1 MDYFTFLWCFCLH
14 PPARFALLWIFLC
27 AYLFVLNTGRPPFA
41 LPAFPSHVQKEC
53 SHTNTGVPSPDT
65 FVNRRSQ
72 LLSFPSAP
80 LPTQCLCT
88 QTGERSNRILTYTR
102 DQLLSCPSAP
112 LTTDLTVRL
121 RLFGVGSN
129 LPRKRTRRG
138 GRRKQRKSADTC
150 TTHLRQ
156 HWSTTLPPSLAPD
169 SSSPPSSPLTRSS
182 SSPPLTSS
190 TPLASLSPPSSSPQR
205 LLPYPQPALTFTS
218 SPPSPPVSPVPPTLP
233 SCLSHPQPPL
243 SPSSPRPS
251 SSPVTPTLPSC
262 PSPSP
267 YPQPPP
273 SPTSYRPPSSSPS
286 PCDTLS
292 RFMQPPTCDPVLR
305 DSPSLPLFSSSF
317 FSKSHNVYNENH
329 NVSIEP
335 SSPILH
341 PICNPN
347 KLKMCLFNAQSVCK
361 DGKADA
367 TADFTH
373 NGQVDIAFITET
385 WLNSVGHEPI
395 EKCLTPTDYRLASFP
410 RPTLGGGIA
419 ILYKDSLH
427 PLLSFSQ
434 SLPFSHSSFEHVQ
447 VCFQSTPHPITFSCV
462 YRPPPSSTN
471 KLTTRMF
478 LSEFDQLL
486 DHYSLLPGNLIVL
499 GDINVHYDNPDSY
512 DTKHICSSLSH
523 HNMTQHISEPTQQA
537 GHILDWI
544 MSRQHANPATGNS
557 LILSTSLT
565 SALPSDHSAILCSL
579 DISPPT
585 RTKHT
590 VTRRNLKS
598 INLDTFSSDASR
610 LLSEKSQNLTEHFDT
625 TLRHLLDTH
634 APATTRH
641 LPNRPPAPW
650 LTPEIAH
657 AKRARRRAERRWRK
671 TKLTVHKQI
680 FHTARR
686 RVSTLISSAKNT
698 YFQNKIIT
706 SSSSKQLFTTMNH
719 LLGTQKNSPLP
730 TTHSHEEL
738 PTVFSNYFTT
748 KIQTLRENLDT
759 TPCQPCPPDPPF
771 SGSSLRTFTP
781 ISQEE
786 LLKTIRSMSLKTC
799 ELDPLPASLYSDCLP
814 ALLPFITD
822 IINTSLKSGTVPDSF
837 KSAIVRP
844 LLKKH
849 NLDPNE
855 LKKLQAYLQP
865 LFPIKAPR
873 KSRSQSAELPPLNQQ
888 SP

>member
-41 LPAFPSHVQKEC
+41 SPAFPSHVQKEC

-65 FVNRRSQ
+65 FVNKRSQ

-88 QTGERSNRILTYTR
+88 QTGERSNRTLTYTR

-218 SPPSPPVSPVPPTLP
+218 SPPSPPMSPVPPTLP

-292 RFMQPPTCDPVLR
+292 RSMQPPTCDPVFR

-317 FSKSHNVYNENH
+317 FSKSHNVHNENH

-367 TADFTH
+367 IADFIH

-447 VCFQSTPHPITFSCV
+447 VCFQSTHIPLPSPVSIDLHLA
-462 YRPPPSSTN
+462 PPTSS
-471 KLTTRMF
+471 L
-478 LSEFDQLL
+478 
-486 DHYSLLPGNLIVL
+486 HA
-499 GDINVHYDNPDSY
+499 
-512 DTKHICSSLSH
+512 CSSLNLINYSI
-523 HNMTQHISEPTQQA
+523 TTASCQE
-537 GHILDWI
+537 
-544 MSRQHANPATGNS
+544 
-557 LILSTSLT
+557 ILSS
-565 SALPSDHSAILCSL
+565 
-579 DISPPT
+579 
-585 RTKHT
+585 
-590 VTRRNLKS
+590 
-598 INLDTFSSDASR
+598 
-610 LLSEKSQNLTEHFDT
+610 
-625 TLRHLLDTH
+625 
-634 APATTRH
+634 
-641 LPNRPPAPW
+641 
-650 LTPEIAH
+650 
-657 AKRARRRAERRWRK
+657 
-671 TKLTVHKQI
+671 
-680 FHTARR
+680 
-686 RVSTLISSAKNT
+686 
-698 YFQNKIIT
+698 
-706 SSSSKQLFTTMNH
+706 
-719 LLGTQKNSPLP
+719 
-730 TTHSHEEL
+730 
-738 PTVFSNYFTT
+738 
-748 KIQTLRENLDT
+748 
-759 TPCQPCPPDPPF
+759 
-771 SGSSLRTFTP
+771 
-781 ISQEE
+781 
-786 LLKTIRSMSLKTC
+786 
-799 ELDPLPASLYSDCLP
+799 
-814 ALLPFITD
+814 
-822 IINTSLKSGTVPDSF
+822 
-837 KSAIVRP
+837 
-844 LLKKH
+844 
-849 NLDPNE
+849 
-855 LKKLQAYLQP
+855 
-865 LFPIKAPR
+865 
-873 KSRSQSAELPPLNQQ
+873 
-888 SP
+888 

>member
-1 MDYFTFLWCFCLH
+1 MLWVQISH
-14 PPARFALLWIFLC
+14 GNYRPD
-27 AYLFVLNTGRPPFA
+27 RPPSSFCCG
-41 LPAFPSHVQKEC
+41 FK
-53 SHTNTGVPSPDT
+53 SPT
-65 FVNRRSQ
+65 
-72 LLSFPSAP
+72 
-80 LPTQCLCT
+80 
-88 QTGERSNRILTYTR
+88 E
-102 DQLLSCPSAP
+102 
-112 LTTDLTVRL
+112 TTDLTVRL

-292 RFMQPPTCDPVLR
+292 RSMQPPTCDPVFR

-317 FSKSHNVYNENH
+317 FSKSHNVHNENH

-367 TADFTH
+367 IADFIH

-447 VCFQSTPHPITFSCV
+447 VCFQSTPHPI
-462 YRPPPSSTN
+462 Y
-471 KLTTRMF
+471 
-478 LSEFDQLL
+478 LL
-486 DHYSLLPGNLIVL
+486 L
-499 GDINVHYDNPDSY
+499 
-512 DTKHICSSLSH
+512 C
-523 HNMTQHISEPTQQA
+523 
-537 GHILDWI
+537 
-544 MSRQHANPATGNS
+544 
-557 LILSTSLT
+557 LSTST
-565 SALPSDHSAILCSL
+565 
-579 DISPPT
+579 
-585 RTKHT
+585 
-590 VTRRNLKS
+590 
-598 INLDTFSSDASR
+598 
-610 LLSEKSQNLTEHFDT
+610 
-625 TLRHLLDTH
+625 
-634 APATTRH
+634 
-641 LPNRPPAPW
+641 
-650 LTPEIAH
+650 
-657 AKRARRRAERRWRK
+657 
-671 TKLTVHKQI
+671 
-680 FHTARR
+680 
-686 RVSTLISSAKNT
+686 
-698 YFQNKIIT
+698 
-706 SSSSKQLFTTMNH
+706 
-719 LLGTQKNSPLP
+719 
-730 TTHSHEEL
+730 
-738 PTVFSNYFTT
+738 
-748 KIQTLRENLDT
+748 
-759 TPCQPCPPDPPF
+759 
-771 SGSSLRTFTP
+771 
-781 ISQEE
+781 
-786 LLKTIRSMSLKTC
+786 
-799 ELDPLPASLYSDCLP
+799 
-814 ALLPFITD
+814 
-822 IINTSLKSGTVPDSF
+822 
-837 KSAIVRP
+837 
-844 LLKKH
+844 
-849 NLDPNE
+849 
-855 LKKLQAYLQP
+855 
-865 LFPIKAPR
+865 
-873 KSRSQSAELPPLNQQ
+873 
-888 SP
+888 